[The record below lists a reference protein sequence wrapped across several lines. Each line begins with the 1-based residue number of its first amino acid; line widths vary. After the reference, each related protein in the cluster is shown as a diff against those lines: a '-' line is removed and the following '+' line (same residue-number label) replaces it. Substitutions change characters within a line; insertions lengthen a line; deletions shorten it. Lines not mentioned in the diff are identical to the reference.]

1 MDTKKLLD
9 TLGIVPVRSLNYEE
23 IGILSKE
30 FADLMLST
38 FHNLQLNYS
47 ELCRKMFNCKMY
59 IARFDKRLGN
69 ANYIHKDASI
79 YIREGTNLTCND
91 KYILHELIHYFQDI
105 REGKGTLKKIGI
117 CDFEEFKV
125 KGLALNEAAVQYVV
139 AKMLDIDE
147 EEINCYGIEIKS
159 KSKDYYPLL
168 CDLIEK
174 IIYFI
179 GEEALIDSVLFSTNQ
194 FRQQLTNYLGEEV
207 YNSIQHNFD
216 LILDIKQKMRCRTKQ
231 YKIYRKNKKHI

>member
-9 TLGIVPVRSLNYEE
+9 TLGINPIRSLNYEE

-30 FADLMLST
+30 FSNLLLST
-38 FHNLQLNYS
+38 FKTLKLNYA
-47 ELCRKMFNCKMY
+47 EICRKMFNCKMY
-59 IARFDKRLGN
+59 IAQFDKRLGN

-79 YIREGTNLTCND
+79 YIREGVELTCKD
-91 KYILHELIHYFQDI
+91 GYILHELIHYFQDI
-105 REGKGTLKKIGI
+105 REQKGTLKKIGI

-139 AKMLDIDE
+139 AKMLEYNE

-174 IIYFI
+174 IIYFV

-194 FRQQLTNYLGEEV
+194 FRQQLTDYLDEEI
-207 YNSIQHNFD
+207 YNTIQHNFD
-216 LILDIKQKMRCRTKQ
+216 LIFDIKQKIR
-231 YKIYRKNKKHI
+231 RKR

>member
-23 IGILSKE
+23 LGILSKE
-30 FADLMLST
+30 FAESMLYT
-38 FHNLQLNYS
+38 FENLQLNYA
-47 ELCRKMFNCKMY
+47 EICRKIFNCKMY
-59 IARFDKRLGN
+59 IARFDAKLGN
-69 ANYIHKDASI
+69 ANYIHKDGSI
-79 YIREGTNLTCND
+79 YIREGVNLTCQD
-91 KYILHELIHYFQDI
+91 GYILHEFIHYFQDI
-105 REGKGTLKKIGI
+105 RESKGTLKKIGI

-147 EEINCYGIEIKS
+147 EEINCYGIEIKT

-179 GEEALIDSVLFSTNQ
+179 GEESLIDSVLFSTNQ
-194 FRQQLTNYLGEEV
+194 FRQQLTDYLGEDI

-216 LILDIKQKMRCRTKQ
+216 LILDIKQKMRRRAKQ
-231 YKIYRKNKKHI
+231 HKICRKNKKYI